1 MKTAIV
7 TASTKGIGLE
17 IAKKF
22 FTNDYKVY
30 MSYYKDEKTAE
41 NVRKFFMGGGEK
53 TAIISKVDLSDYF
66 KSMKYMEEILEQE
79 KEGIDCIVFNA
90 GATLKADI
98 GEIQYNEWKRCFDM
112 NLNIPF
118 FMLQKAAKYINK
130 EGRIVFM
137 SSVMSIY
144 EHSGSIA
151 YGVSKAAINSLTAYL
166 VKYFCDR
173 KITINAVIV
182 GFTNTSMIKRTFEHE
197 ERIKSKIALGRFAE
211 PEEIAQVVWHIIQ
224 DSYIN
229 GSLIEVDGGY
239 CYQ

>member
-1 MKTAIV
+1 LKTAIV

-17 IAKKF
+17 IAKKL

-30 MSYYKDEKTAE
+30 MSYYQDEKTAE
-41 NVRKFFMGGGEK
+41 NVQKFVIGESN
-53 TAIISKVDLSDYF
+53 AIISKVNLSDYS
-66 KSMKYMEEILEQE
+66 KSMKYLEEILEQE
-79 KEGIDCIVFNA
+79 KKGIDCIVFNA
-90 GATLKADI
+90 GGTLKADI
-98 GEIQYNEWKRCFDM
+98 GEIQYDEWKRCFDM

-118 FMLQKAAKYINK
+118 FMLQRAAKYINR

-144 EHSGSIA
+144 EHSSSIA

-166 VKYFCDR
+166 VKYFCGR
-173 KITINAVIV
+173 EITVNAVIV
-182 GFTNTSMIKRTFEHE
+182 GFTNTSMIKRTPEHE